1 MSVSVP
7 KIYSVSLSIA
17 VDSTLNNNSWD
28 TISNISSQGLA
39 GRYWSVGDTKT
50 IVLNG
55 TIYFAP
61 EYDSN
66 MISYNNLSVDVFIVG
81 INHNSSREGNNLIHF
96 QMGKINNALKCF
108 QSEWYGAQQTGGFCH
123 KVIDSGWADSWLR
136 NKYLAFASA
145 YGEQNLS
152 ATNSYAS
159 LLPSDLRAVITSVLK
174 YTNCTGPTAK
184 SWTDIKSTSDKFF
197 VMSEYELFG
206 VIRDANEH
214 EQDYQKQYSYYS
226 AGNSKSARGVNYRG
240 KLEPTTSGRA
250 YWLRSPS
257 TTQRRWVHYEWDS
270 GGLGIAE
277 ANTSYAVCPC
287 FCV

>member
-1 MSVSVP
+1 MSVTVL

-17 VDSTLNNNSWD
+17 VSSTLNNNSWS
-28 TISNISSQGLA
+28 TISNVSRQGLVS
-39 GRYWSVGDTKT
+39 RYWSVGDTKT

-61 EYDSN
+61 KYDSN

-81 INHNSSREGNNLIHF
+81 INHNSSREGDNLIHF
-96 QMGKINNALKCF
+96 QMGKINGALKCF

-123 KVIDSGWADSWLR
+123 EVMDSGWADSWLR

-174 YTNCTGPTAK
+174 YTNCTGPVANA
-184 SWTDIKSTSDKFF
+184 WNDIKSTSDKFF
-197 VMSEYELFG
+197 VMSEYELYG
-206 VIRDANEH
+206 VRYSANVH

-250 YWLRSPS
+250 HWLRSPS
-257 TTQRRWVHYEWDS
+257 TSQRRWVYRDWDS
-270 GGLGIAE
+270 DNSGVAD
-277 ANTSYAVCPC
+277 ARTSYAVCPC